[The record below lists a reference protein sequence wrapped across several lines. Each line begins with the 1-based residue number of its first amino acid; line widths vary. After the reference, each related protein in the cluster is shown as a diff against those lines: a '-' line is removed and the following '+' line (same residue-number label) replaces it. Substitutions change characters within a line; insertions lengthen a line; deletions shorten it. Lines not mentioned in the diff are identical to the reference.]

1 MGAGDGVDDE
11 RDGQG
16 ARSLDDEGDGS
27 TKRVGR
33 FGGEPHGHTDRAE
46 LTQEFIEGA
55 AAAEPSS
62 EGGPEDIAGYRV
74 DYINEGFPVGSL
86 PTLPA
91 SAEASADE
99 ETAGMAVLLDKLSE
113 RLAFERT
120 GTRLYDALINK
131 CEVLGESSPG
141 PTLAELRR
149 IREEEAQHFLLLNKA
164 VTALGGD
171 PTVQSPCADVVAV
184 ASLGLLQVLT
194 DPRTSIPQC
203 LQAILTAEL
212 TDNDGWQMLIN
223 LAGEL
228 GHAEMAAEFQT
239 ALASEETHL
248 ASVRGWLEEHVLAQ
262 AQA

>member
-1 MGAGDGVDDE
+1 MKGTGAKRALEGLDGN
-11 RDGQG
+11 RTGIQTAPG
-16 ARSLDDEGDGS
+16 LAQ
-27 TKRVGR
+27 
-33 FGGEPHGHTDRAE
+33 E
-46 LTQEFIEGA
+46 LIEGA

-62 EGGPEDIAGYRV
+62 AGGPEDIAEYRV
-74 DYINEGFPVGSL
+74 DYIAEGFPIGSL
-86 PTLPA
+86 PSLPV
-91 SAEASADE
+91 SDEVDADE
-99 ETAGMAVLLDKLSE
+99 EAAGMAVLLDKLSE

-149 IREEEAQHFLLLNKA
+149 IREEEARHFLLLNKA

-171 PTVQSPCADVVAV
+171 PTVQSPCADVAAV

-194 DPRTSIPQC
+194 DPRTSVPQS

-212 TDNDGWQMLIN
+212 TDNDGWRMLID
-223 LAGEL
+223 LAATL
-228 GHAEMAAEFQT
+228 GHAELAADFEK
-239 ALASEETHL
+239 ALENEEEHL
-248 ASVRGWLEEHVLAQ
+248 ESVRGWLSEEVLKQ